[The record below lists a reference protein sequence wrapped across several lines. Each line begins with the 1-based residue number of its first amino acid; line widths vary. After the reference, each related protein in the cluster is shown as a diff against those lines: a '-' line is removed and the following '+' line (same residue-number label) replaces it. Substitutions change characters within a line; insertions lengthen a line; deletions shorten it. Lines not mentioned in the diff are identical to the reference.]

1 MQPQPSSG
9 FNSQSEFTLSEHQ
22 SDLPADSSF
31 DLTYTSMKM
40 ANDKQNKRRKRG
52 DSMDE
57 LSGVLNDFDRSHEL
71 EKDLRDDFDDR
82 YEQL

>member
-1 MQPQPSSG
+1 
-9 FNSQSEFTLSEHQ
+9 
-22 SDLPADSSF
+22 
-31 DLTYTSMKM
+31 M
-40 ANDKQNKRRKRG
+40 ANDKNAKRRRRG

-71 EKDLRDDFDDR
+71 EKDLREDMGDR